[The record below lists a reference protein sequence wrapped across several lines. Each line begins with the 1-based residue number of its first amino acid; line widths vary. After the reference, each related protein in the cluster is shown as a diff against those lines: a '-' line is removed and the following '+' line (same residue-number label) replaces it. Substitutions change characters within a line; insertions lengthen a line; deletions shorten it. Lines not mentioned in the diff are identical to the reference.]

1 MNWVGFIVGL
11 FWHLT
16 SVLGFFWRLHWTIYK
31 SNCYWWDINQIVIGE
46 ILKVKYFTLT
56 EHFLIC
62 DQTLASQTLW
72 ISTKAFFEV
81 FQAARMI
88 IVNTRNEYGLNI
100 EKRLILGINHAFLRQ
115 FIQKAGRNKIQ
126 TYFRKDII

>member
-1 MNWVGFIVGL
+1 M
-11 FWHLT
+11 
-16 SVLGFFWRLHWTIYK
+16 
-31 SNCYWWDINQIVIGE
+31 
-46 ILKVKYFTLT
+46 
-56 EHFLIC
+56 IC

-72 ISTKAFFEV
+72 ISTKAFFEM

-100 EKRLILGINHAFLRQ
+100 EKRLILGINHAFLHQ